1 MSEELKKVEVR
12 LKLTEGNGLYSSES
26 IDKAETAVRVMADAM
41 AGLDREEV
49 CVVNMDS
56 KGHPINFNV
65 VSIGSL
71 NGSIIPMGNVF
82 KTAILSNAASILL
95 MQNHPSSDVSM
106 SRQDENV
113 TKKLMYAGQIM
124 GIAVLDHIIVGGM
137 TGECYSLRSHYP
149 ELFEPDYY
157 ERKLQSVHDAGAA
170 CLENEVR
177 ENHLLY
183 QEGQQ
188 IQYGIYQIR
197 EGSPGEEYLFFGTEF
212 IRKYGLEVSGQ
223 DYSLV
228 YSGMAEP
235 GETLDS
241 LYEKFNLF
249 RPEGF
254 TGHSLSVSDV
264 IVWDN
269 GREKKAYYV
278 DSYGF
283 KELPEFIK
291 QREQELSPDNLG
303 KESTFLEIG
312 SQREQ
317 EIISDDL
324 EEENTFPE
332 IENQSAQDEKA
343 ENKTLANAV
352 KSKKKTR
359 AEAVKEITEK
369 LEHGLEELFDS
380 EKFKEYLDSMSK
392 FYRFSFNNSLL
403 IAMQKPDATLV
414 ASYRSWQK
422 NFNRNVNKGEKGIR
436 ILAPTPYK
444 IKEERE
450 VLNPLSGL
458 PMLDEKGDVQTEEVE
473 VSLTGFKVAYVFDV
487 SQTSGEPLP
496 EIGAEEL
503 LQSVDDYRIFMEA
516 LQNVAPVPVEMQEVD
531 GGAKGYFSPV
541 GQKIVIQSGMSESQT
556 VKTTVHEIAH
566 SLLHDTEHARM
577 EGVDATKK
585 KDRNTKEVEAEAVA
599 YTVCQHFGID
609 TSDYSFGYV
618 AGWSSGREMT
628 ELKKSMETIQK
639 TAAELIERIEENI
652 QKIRKERE
660 VSPEMIQKTGER
672 MREVL
677 GTKETDREQIENFK
691 AETEKCFHKIDGMDA
706 SEIEQT
712 VREYIVQK
720 LAEWGVDAELL
731 GLAVIGSRCRGV
743 ERDSS
748 DLDVVAEYWGGI
760 REDDLFGI
768 LHEDGLQIGGV
779 EVDINPIKEAKTG
792 TLASYLTK
800 AQEYMDRELA
810 FSIADRYILIH
821 ETDEGYDYS
830 ILGEDYREIDGGVY
844 ENNADET
851 QVNVTIREV
860 LQGIVEDLKQN
871 PDTNGAK
878 GRITE
883 KSELVPVNYGELEE
897 KMEDAEHM
905 ETVKRIE
912 PEVTFTVAECGEF
925 PTLGNCYEGIKTAD
939 EAVEIWQNVQKK
951 NLNTVPGLGVHVH
964 IPEQEDYM
972 DGQID
977 LVLGRTIDVSILE
990 YIPSMTKELRVME
1003 KVAELIHRLP
1013 DYEIIG
1019 DIQPELSVWLDVPDS
1034 RVSVSDMK
1042 EYGYQWDRMLP
1053 MGKERALELYQKG
1066 VMVQKLYPDDTETY
1080 VQGVEDLQRHEG
1092 MFGVEKGDWEKWHS
1106 YKKIQESE
1114 KQRKHGKM
1122 K

>member
-1 MSEELKKVEVR
+1 MNKELKKVEVR
-12 LKLTEGNGLYSSES
+12 LKLTEGNGLYSNES

-49 CVVNMDS
+49 CVVNIDG

-71 NGSIIPMGNVF
+71 NSSMIPVGNVF

-95 MQNHPSSDVSM
+95 MHNHPSSDITM
-106 SRQDENV
+106 SRQDESV
-113 TKKLMYAGQIM
+113 TKQLMYAGQIM

-137 TGECYSLRSHYP
+137 TGECYSLRTHYP
-149 ELFEPDYY
+149 ELFEPGFY
-157 ERKLQSVHDAGAA
+157 EQRLQYVRDAGAA
-170 CLENEVR
+170 WMENEVR
-177 ENHLLY
+177 ENSLLY
-183 QEGQQ
+183 QTGQKA
-188 IQYGIYQIR
+188 QYGIYQIAK
-197 EGSPGEEYLFFGTEF
+197 GSPGDEYIFWGTDFVKKHGLDISGKDYNF
-212 IRKYGLEVSGQ
+212 I
-223 DYSLV
+223 
-228 YSGMAEP
+228 YSGTAEP

-241 LYEKFNLF
+241 LYEKFNLY
-249 RPEGF
+249 RPEDF

-264 IVWDN
+264 IVWND
-269 GREKKAYYV
+269 GKESKAYYV

-283 KELPEFIK
+283 TELPDFIK
-291 QREQELSPDNLG
+291 QREQEIPPDDLE
-303 KESTFLEIG
+303 KESTSPEHG
-312 SQREQ
+312 KQAEQ
-317 EIISDDL
+317 K
-324 EEENTFPE
+324 
-332 IENQSAQDEKA
+332 EKA
-343 ENKTLANAV
+343 GNETEGKNKRA
-352 KSKKKTR
+352 KKKTR

-380 EKFKEYLDSMSK
+380 DKFKEYLDAMSK
-392 FYRFSFNNSLL
+392 FYRYSFNNSLL

-436 ILAPTPYK
+436 ILAPAPYK

-450 VLNPLSGL
+450 IINPLSGL

-496 EIGAEEL
+496 EIGVEEL
-503 LQSVDDYRIFMEA
+503 LKSVDDYQIFMET
-516 LQNVAPVPVEMQEVD
+516 LRNVAPVPVEIKKVD

-541 GQKIVIQSGMSESQT
+541 EQKIVIQSEMSESQT
-556 VKTTVHEIAH
+556 VKTAIHEIAH
-566 SLLHDTEHARM
+566 SLLHDTDHVRL
-577 EGVDATKK
+577 EGVDATEK

-599 YTVCQHFGID
+599 YTVCRHFGID

-628 ELKKSMETIQK
+628 ELKKSMGTIQK
-639 TAAELIERIEENI
+639 TAAELIGKIEEKL
-652 QKIRKERE
+652 QEIRKKRD
-660 VSPEMIQKTGER
+660 VSPEVAQRTGER
-672 MREVL
+672 IREVL
-677 GTKETDREQIENFK
+677 GTNETDRKQIEDFK
-691 AETEKCFHKIDGMDA
+691 AETERCFHKIDGMNV

-743 ERDSS
+743 ESGDS
-748 DLDVVAEYWGGI
+748 DLDIVAEYRGDI

-768 LHEDGLQIGGV
+768 LHEDGLQMGGI

-800 AQEYMDRELA
+800 AQEYIDKELA

-821 ETDEGYDYS
+821 DTDDGFDYS

-844 ENNADET
+844 ENNSDEM
-851 QVNVTIREV
+851 QINVTIREA

-871 PDTNGAK
+871 PDTNGTK

-883 KSELVPVNYGELEE
+883 NSELVPVNYGELEE
-897 KMEDAEHM
+897 KMEDAE
-905 ETVKRIE
+905 RIEIVNRTE

-925 PTLGNCYEGIKTAD
+925 HTMGNYYEGIKTAD
-939 EAVEIWQNVQKK
+939 EAVEIWQKVQSK
-951 NLNTVPGLGVHVH
+951 NLNTVPGLGIHVH
-964 IPEQEDYM
+964 IPGEEDYM

-977 LVLGRTIDVSILE
+977 LVSGKTIDVGILE
-990 YIPSMTKELRVME
+990 YIPSMRKEPCVME
-1003 KVAELIHRLP
+1003 RVAELIHRLP

-1019 DIQPELSVWLDVPDS
+1019 DIQPELFVWLDVPDGM
-1034 RVSVSDMK
+1034 VSVSDMK
-1042 EYGYQWDRMLP
+1042 EYGYLWDRMLP
-1053 MGKERALELYQKG
+1053 LGKEKALELYQKG
-1066 VMVQKLYPDDTETY
+1066 VMVQKLYPNDTETY
-1080 VQGVEDLQRHEG
+1080 IQGVDDLQGHDG
-1092 MFGVEKGDWEKWHS
+1092 MFGVEKGDWEKWRNKRE
-1106 YKKIQESE
+1106 KKWL
-1114 KQRKHGKM
+1114 GKERYRII
-1122 K
+1122 

>member
-1 MSEELKKVEVR
+1 MAKELKRVEVR

-26 IDKAETAVRVMADAM
+26 IDQAETAVRVMAEAM

-49 CVVNMDS
+49 CVVNMDG

-82 KTAILSNAASILL
+82 KTAILSNAASIIL
-95 MQNHPSSDVSM
+95 MHNHPSSDVSM

-113 TKKLMYAGQIM
+113 TKQLMYAGQIM
-124 GIAVLDHIIVGGM
+124 GITVLDHIIVGGM
-137 TGECYSLRSHYP
+137 TGECYSLRTHYP

-157 ERKLQSVHDAGAA
+157 EKRLQSVHDAGAA
-170 CLENEVR
+170 WLENEVR
-177 ENHLLY
+177 ENRLLY
-183 QEGQQ
+183 HEGQQ
-188 IQYGIYQIR
+188 VQYGIYQIA

-212 IRKYGLEVSGQ
+212 IREHGLEVSGK
-223 DYSLV
+223 DYNLV
-228 YSGMAEP
+228 YSGMAES

-249 RPEGF
+249 RPEDF

-264 IVWDN
+264 IVWND
-269 GREKKAYYV
+269 GKEKKAYYV

-283 KELPEFIK
+283 KELPDFVR
-291 QREQELSPDNLG
+291 QREQEIPPDDLVE
-303 KESTFLEIG
+303 ESTFLEIG
-312 SQREQ
+312 KQPEQ
-317 EIISDDL
+317 E
-324 EEENTFPE
+324 ENEVPGK
-332 IENQSAQDEKA
+332 DK
-343 ENKTLANAV
+343 

-380 EKFKEYLDSMSK
+380 EKFKEYLDIMSK
-392 FYRFSFNNSLL
+392 FYRYSFNNSLL

-436 ILAPTPYK
+436 ILAPAPYK

-450 VLNPLSGL
+450 VINPLSGL
-458 PMLDEKGDVQTEEVE
+458 PLLDEKGDVQTEEVE

-487 SQTSGEPLP
+487 SQTSGESLP
-496 EIGAEEL
+496 EISAEEL
-503 LQSVDDYRIFMEA
+503 LQSVDDYQIFMEA
-516 LQNVAPVPVEMQEVD
+516 LRNVAPVPLEMREVD

-541 GQKIVIQSGMSESQT
+541 EQKIAIQSGMSESQT
-556 VKTTVHEIAH
+556 VKTAIHEIAH
-566 SLLHDTEHARM
+566 SLLHDTDHARM
-577 EGVDATKK
+577 EGVDATEK

-639 TAAELIERIEENI
+639 TAADLIEKIEENI
-652 QKIRKERE
+652 QKIRKEQE
-660 VSPEMIQKTGER
+660 VSPEMSQRTGER
-672 MREVL
+672 IRETL
-677 GTKETDREQIENFK
+677 GTYETDRKQIENFK
-691 AETEKCFHKIDGMDA
+691 AETEKCFHKIDGMNA

-712 VREYIVQK
+712 AREYIVHQ

-731 GLAVIGSRCRGV
+731 GLAVIGSRCRGI
-743 ERDSS
+743 EHDGS
-748 DLDVVAEYWGGI
+748 DLDIVAEYRGDI

-768 LHEDGLQIGGV
+768 LHEDALQIGGI

-792 TLASYLTK
+792 TLVSYLTR

-821 ETDEGYDYS
+821 ETDGGYDYS

-844 ENNADET
+844 DDS
-851 QVNVTIREV
+851 NVAIHEV
-860 LQGIVEDLKQN
+860 LHEIVEDLKQN
-871 PDTNGAK
+871 PDTNGTK

-883 KSELVPVNYGELEE
+883 DSELVPVNYGELEE
-897 KMEDAEHM
+897 KMENAERIG
-905 ETVKRIE
+905 TVNAPE
-912 PEVTFTVAECGEF
+912 PEVTFTVAECGEIH
-925 PTLGNCYEGIKTAD
+925 TLGNCYEGIKEAD
-939 EAVEIWQNVQKK
+939 EAIEIWQRVQKK
-951 NLNTVPGLGVHVH
+951 NLNTVPGLGIHVH
-964 IPEQEDYM
+964 IPGQEDYM

-977 LVLGRTIDVSILE
+977 LVSGRTIDVSILE
-990 YIPSMTKELRVME
+990 YIPSMRKEPRVME
-1003 KVAELIHRLP
+1003 KVVELIHRLP

-1019 DIQPELSVWLDVPDS
+1019 DIQPELSLWLDVPDGM
-1034 RVSVSDMK
+1034 VTVSDMK
-1042 EYGYQWDRMLP
+1042 EYGYLWDRMLP
-1053 MGKERALELYQKG
+1053 IGKEKALGLYQKG
-1066 VMVQKLYPDDTETY
+1066 LMVQKLYPNDTETY
-1080 VQGVEDLQRHEG
+1080 VQGVEDLQGHDG
-1092 MFGVEKGDWEKWHS
+1092 MFGVEKGDWEGWRGRNKQQMVEMPKQ
-1106 YKKIQESE
+1106 KK
-1114 KQRKHGKM
+1114 KM
-1122 K
+1122 R

>member
-1 MSEELKKVEVR
+1 MAKELKRVEVR
-12 LKLTEGNGLYSSES
+12 LKLTEENGLYSSES
-26 IDKAETAVRVMADAM
+26 IDRAETAVRVMAEAM

-49 CVVNMDS
+49 CVVNMDG

-65 VSIGSL
+65 VSIWSL

-82 KTAILSNAASILL
+82 KTAILSNAASIIL
-95 MQNHPSSDVSM
+95 MHNHPSSDVSM

-113 TKKLMYAGQIM
+113 TKQLMYAGQIM
-124 GIAVLDHIIVGGM
+124 GITVLDHIIVGGM
-137 TGECYSLRSHYP
+137 TGEYYSLRSHYP
-149 ELFEPDYY
+149 ELFETDIY
-157 ERKLQSVHDAGAA
+157 EQKLQYVRDAGASW
-170 CLENEVR
+170 LENEVK
-177 ENHLLY
+177 EDSLLY
-183 QEGQQ
+183 QTGQKA
-188 IQYGIYQIR
+188 QYGIYQIR
-197 EGSPGEEYLFFGTEF
+197 KGSLGEEYIFWGTDY
-212 IRKYGLEVSGQ
+212 IKKYGLEVSGK

-228 YSGMAEP
+228 YSDTAEP

-249 RPEGF
+249 RPEDF

-264 IVWDN
+264 IVWNN
-269 GREKKAYYV
+269 GKETKAYYV

-283 KELPEFIK
+283 KEMPDFVK
-291 QREQELSPDNLG
+291 QREQEISPDNLV
-303 KESTFLEIG
+303 
-312 SQREQ
+312 
-317 EIISDDL
+317 
-324 EEENTFPE
+324 EEGTFPE
-332 IENQSAQDEKA
+332 MESQGEQGILSDDFGEENITAEIGNQSTQEEKT
-343 ENKTLANAV
+343 ENKTPANAT

-380 EKFKEYLDSMSK
+380 DKFKEYLDTMSK
-392 FYRFSFNNSLL
+392 FYQYSFNNSLL

-450 VLNPLSGL
+450 VINPLSGL
-458 PMLDEKGDVQTEEVE
+458 PMLDEKGDVQMEEVE

-503 LQSVDDYRIFMEA
+503 LQSVDDYRIFMET
-516 LQNVAPVPVEMQEVD
+516 LRNVAPVPLELQEVD

-556 VKTTVHEIAH
+556 VKTAVHEIAH
-566 SLLHDTEHARM
+566 SLLHDTEHERL
-577 EGVDATKK
+577 EGVDATGK

-639 TAAELIERIEENI
+639 TAAELIGKIEENI

-660 VSPEMIQKTGER
+660 VSPEMAHKTGER

-677 GTKETDREQIENFK
+677 GTNETDRKQIEIFK
-691 AETEKCFHKIDGMDA
+691 AETKKCFHRIDGMNA
-706 SEIEQT
+706 SEVEQT
-712 VREYIVQK
+712 AGEYIVQK
-720 LAEWGVDAELL
+720 IAEWGADAKLL

-743 ERDSS
+743 EQGGS
-748 DLDVVAEYWGGI
+748 DLDIVAEYRGEI

-768 LHEDGLQIGGV
+768 LHEDGLQIGGI

-821 ETDEGYDYS
+821 ETDGGYDYS

-844 ENNADET
+844 DDS
-851 QVNVTIREV
+851 NVTIREV

-878 GRITE
+878 GSITE
-883 KSELVPVNYGELEE
+883 HSELVPVNYGELEE
-897 KMEDAEHM
+897 KMENAE
-905 ETVKRIE
+905 RIGRVNAPE
-912 PEVTFTVAECGEF
+912 PEVTFTVAECGEYHAM
-925 PTLGNCYEGIKTAD
+925 GNYYEGIETAD
-939 EAVEIWQNVQKK
+939 EAVEIWQEVQSK
-951 NLNTVPGLGVHVH
+951 NLNTVPGLGIHVH
-964 IPEQEDYM
+964 MPGQEDCM
-972 DGQID
+972 DEQID
-977 LVLGRTIDVSILE
+977 LVSGRTIDVSILE
-990 YIPSMTKELRVME
+990 YTPSMRKEPHVME

-1019 DIQPELSVWLDVPDS
+1019 DVQPELFVWLDVPDGT
-1034 RVSVSDMK
+1034 VNVLDMK

-1053 MGKERALELYQKG
+1053 MGKEKAMELYQKG
-1066 VMVQKLYPDDTETY
+1066 LMVQKLYPNDTETY
-1080 VQGVEDLQRHEG
+1080 VQGVEDLQGHDG
-1092 MFGVEKGDWEKWHS
+1092 MFGVEKGDWEKW
-1106 YKKIQESE
+1106 QSE
-1114 KQRKHGKM
+1114 LHRKEDVAEQRKEQRKM
-1122 K
+1122 R

>member
-1 MSEELKKVEVR
+1 MVKELKRVEVR

-26 IDKAETAVRVMADAM
+26 IDQAETAVRVMAEAM

-49 CVVNMDS
+49 CVVNMDG

-82 KTAILSNAASILL
+82 KTAILSNAASIIL
-95 MQNHPSSDVSM
+95 MHNHPSSDVSM

-113 TKKLMYAGQIM
+113 TKQLMYAGQIM
-124 GIAVLDHIIVGGM
+124 GITVLDHIIVGGM
-137 TGECYSLRSHYP
+137 TGECYSLRTHYP

-157 ERKLQSVHDAGAA
+157 EKRLQSVHDAGAA
-170 CLENEVR
+170 WLENEVR
-177 ENHLLY
+177 ENRLLY

-188 IQYGIYQIR
+188 VQYGIYQITK
-197 EGSPGEEYLFFGTEF
+197 GSPGEEYLFLGTEF
-212 IRKYGLEVSGQ
+212 IREHGLEVSGQ
-223 DYSLV
+223 DYSLI
-228 YSGMAEP
+228 YSGIAEP

-249 RPEGF
+249 RPEDF

-264 IVWDN
+264 IVWND
-269 GREKKAYYV
+269 GKEKKAYYV

-283 KELPEFIK
+283 KELPDFV
-291 QREQELSPDNLG
+291 R
-303 KESTFLEIG
+303 
-312 SQREQ
+312 QREQ
-317 EIISDDL
+317 EIPPDDL
-324 EEENTFPE
+324 VEKGTFSETGKQPEQEENEVPG
-332 IENQSAQDEKA
+332 KH
-343 ENKTLANAV
+343 K

-369 LEHGLEELFDS
+369 LQHGLEELFDS
-380 EKFKEYLDSMSK
+380 EKFKEYLDAMSK
-392 FYRFSFNNSLL
+392 FYRYSFNNSLL

-436 ILAPTPYK
+436 ILAPAPYK

-450 VLNPLSGL
+450 VINPLSGL
-458 PMLDEKGDVQTEEVE
+458 PLLDEKGDVQTEEVE
-473 VSLTGFKVAYVFDV
+473 VSLIGFKVAYVFDV

-496 EIGAEEL
+496 EISAEEL
-503 LQSVDDYRIFMEA
+503 LQSVDDYQIFMEA
-516 LQNVAPVPVEMQEVD
+516 LRNVAPVPLEVQEVD

-541 GQKIVIQSGMSESQT
+541 EQKIAIQSGMSESQT
-556 VKTTVHEIAH
+556 VKTAIHEIAH
-566 SLLHDTEHARM
+566 SLLHDTDHARM
-577 EGVDATKK
+577 GGVDATEK
-585 KDRNTKEVEAEAVA
+585 KDRNTKEVKAEAVA
-599 YTVCQHFGID
+599 YTVCQHFRID

-639 TAAELIERIEENI
+639 TAAELIEKIEENI
-652 QKIRKERE
+652 QEIRKERD
-660 VSPEMIQKTGER
+660 VSPEMAQKTGER

-677 GTKETDREQIENFK
+677 GTKETDRKQIENFK
-691 AETEKCFHKIDGMDA
+691 AETEKCFHKIDGMNA

-712 VREYIVQK
+712 AREYIVHK

-743 ERDSS
+743 EHGGS
-748 DLDVVAEYWGGI
+748 DLDIVAEYRGDI

-768 LHEDGLQIGGV
+768 LHEDGMQIGGI

-792 TLASYLTK
+792 TLASYLAK
-800 AQEYMDRELA
+800 AQEYMNRELA

-821 ETDEGYDYS
+821 ETDGGYDYS
-830 ILGEDYREIDGGVY
+830 ILGEDYRKIDGGVY
-844 ENNADET
+844 DDS
-851 QVNVTIREV
+851 NVTIREA
-860 LQGIVEDLKQN
+860 LHEIVEDLKQN

-883 KSELVPVNYGELEE
+883 DSELVPVNYGKLEE
-897 KMEDAEHM
+897 KMENAEHIG
-905 ETVKRIE
+905 TVNAPE

-925 PTLGNCYEGIKTAD
+925 PTLGNCYEGIKKAD
-939 EAVEIWQNVQKK
+939 EAIEIWQRVQKK
-951 NLNTVPGLGVHVH
+951 NLNTVPGLGIHVH
-964 IPEQEDYM
+964 IPGQEDYM

-977 LVLGRTIDVSILE
+977 LVSGKTIDVSILE
-990 YIPSMTKELRVME
+990 YIPSMRKEPRVME
-1003 KVAELIHRLP
+1003 KVAELIHRLL

-1019 DIQPELSVWLDVPDS
+1019 DIQPELSLWLDVPDGM
-1034 RVSVSDMK
+1034 VTVSDMK
-1042 EYGYQWDRMLP
+1042 EYGYLWDRMLP
-1053 MGKERALELYQKG
+1053 MGKEKALELYQKG
-1066 VMVQKLYPDDTETY
+1066 VMVQKLYPNDTETY
-1080 VQGVEDLQRHEG
+1080 VQGVEDLRGHEG
-1092 MFGVEKGDWEKWHS
+1092 MFGVEKEDWEGWHRR
-1106 YKKIQESE
+1106 KE
-1114 KQRKHGKM
+1114 KQEKRKVQVL
-1122 K
+1122 

>member
-1 MSEELKKVEVR
+1 MDKELKKVEVR
-12 LKLTEGNGLYSSES
+12 MKLTEGNGLYSSES

-95 MQNHPSSDVSM
+95 MHNHPSSDVSM

-113 TKKLMYAGQIM
+113 TKQLMYAGQIM
-124 GIAVLDHIIVGGM
+124 GISVLDHIIVGGM

-157 ERKLQSVHDAGAA
+157 GRKLQSVHDAGAA

-188 IQYGIYQIR
+188 AQYGIYQIAK
-197 EGSPGEEYLFFGTEF
+197 GSPGDEYIFWGTDFVKKHGLDISGKDYNF
-212 IRKYGLEVSGQ
+212 I
-223 DYSLV
+223 
-228 YSGMAEP
+228 YSGTAEP

-241 LYEKFNLF
+241 LYEKFNLY
-249 RPEGF
+249 RPEDF

-264 IVWDN
+264 IVWND
-269 GREKKAYYV
+269 GKEPKAYYV

-283 KELPEFIK
+283 TELPDFI
-291 QREQELSPDNLG
+291 R
-303 KESTFLEIG
+303 
-312 SQREQ
+312 QREQ
-317 EIISDDL
+317 EIPSDDL
-324 EEENTFPE
+324 VEEN
-332 IENQSAQDEKA
+332 ILSKSKEKTEQA
-343 ENKTLANAV
+343 ENETVEQDKKT
-352 KSKKKTR
+352 KKKTR

-380 EKFKEYLDSMSK
+380 DKFKEYLDTMSK
-392 FYRFSFNNSLL
+392 FYQYSFNNSLL

-450 VLNPLSGL
+450 VINPLSGL
-458 PMLDEKGDVQTEEVE
+458 PMLDEKGDVQMEEVE

-503 LQSVDDYRIFMEA
+503 LQSVDDYQIFMEA
-516 LQNVAPVPVEMQEVD
+516 LWNVAPVPVEMQEVD
-531 GGAKGYFSPV
+531 GEAKGYFSPV
-541 GQKIVIQSGMSESQT
+541 KQKIVIQSGMSESQT
-556 VKTTVHEIAH
+556 VKTAVHEITH
-566 SLLHDTEHARM
+566 SLLHDTDHAIL
-577 EGVDATKK
+577 EGVDATEK
-585 KDRNTKEVEAEAVA
+585 KDRSTKEVEAEAVA

-639 TAAELIERIEENI
+639 TAAELIGKIEENI

-660 VSPEMIQKTGER
+660 VSPEMAHKTGER

-677 GTKETDREQIENFK
+677 GTNETDRKQIEIFK
-691 AETEKCFHKIDGMDA
+691 AETKKCFHRIDGMNA
-706 SEIEQT
+706 SEVEQT
-712 VREYIVQK
+712 AGEYIVQK
-720 LAEWGVDAELL
+720 IAEWGADAKLL

-743 ERDSS
+743 EHGGS
-748 DLDVVAEYWGGI
+748 DLDIVAEYQGDI

-768 LHEDGLQIGGV
+768 LHEDGLQIGGI

-821 ETDEGYDYS
+821 ETDGGYDYS

-844 ENNADET
+844 DDS
-851 QVNVTIREV
+851 NVTIREV

-871 PDTNGAK
+871 PDTNGVK

-883 KSELVPVNYGELEE
+883 ESELVPVNYEELEE
-897 KMEDAEHM
+897 KMEDAEHI
-905 ETVKRIE
+905 ETVNRIE
-912 PEVTFTVAECGEF
+912 PEVTFTVAECGEYH
-925 PTLGNCYEGIKTAD
+925 TMGNYYEGIETAG
-939 EAVEIWQNVQKK
+939 EAVEIWQRVQSK
-951 NLNTVPGLGVHVH
+951 NLNTVPGLGIHVH
-964 IPEQEDYM
+964 IPGQEDYM

-977 LVLGRTIDVSILE
+977 LVSGRTIDVSILE
-990 YIPSMTKELRVME
+990 YTPSMRKEPHVMA

-1013 DYEIIG
+1013 DCEIIG
-1019 DIQPELSVWLDVPDS
+1019 DIQPELFVWIDVPDGT
-1034 RVSVSDMK
+1034 VNVLDMK

-1053 MGKERALELYQKG
+1053 MGKEKAMELYQKG
-1066 VMVQKLYPDDTETY
+1066 LMVQKLYPNDTETY
-1080 VQGVEDLQRHEG
+1080 VQGVEDLQGHDG
-1092 MFGVEKGDWEKWHS
+1092 MFGVEKEDWEKWREFKNMTVNIIQN
-1106 YKKIQESE
+1106 KK
-1114 KQRKHGKM
+1114 KR
-1122 K
+1122 

>member
-1 MSEELKKVEVR
+1 MNEELKKVEVR

-26 IDKAETAVRVMADAM
+26 IDSAETAVRVMAEAM

-82 KTAILSNAASILL
+82 KTAILSNATSILL
-95 MQNHPSSDVSM
+95 MHNHPSSDVSM

-113 TKKLMYAGQIM
+113 TKQLMYAGQIM

-149 ELFEPDYY
+149 KLFEPDYY
-157 ERKLQSVHDAGAA
+157 GRKLQSVRDAGAA
-170 CLENEVR
+170 WMENEVR

-188 IQYGIYQIR
+188 AQYGIYQIR
-197 EGSPGEEYLFFGTEF
+197 EGGPGEEYLFLGTEF
-212 IRKYGLEVSGQ
+212 IREHGLEVSGQ

-228 YSGMAEP
+228 YSGTAEP

-241 LYEKFNLF
+241 LYEKFNLS
-249 RPEGF
+249 RPEDF

-264 IVWDN
+264 IVWND
-269 GREKKAYYV
+269 GKETKAYYV

-283 KELPEFIK
+283 KEMPDFVK
-291 QREQELSPDNLG
+291 QREQEISPDNLV
-303 KESTFLEIG
+303 
-312 SQREQ
+312 
-317 EIISDDL
+317 
-324 EEENTFPE
+324 EEGTFPE
-332 IENQSAQDEKA
+332 MESQVEQGILSDDFGEENITAEIGNQPKQEGKT
-343 ENKTLANAV
+343 ENKTPANAE
-352 KSKKKTR
+352 KPKKKTR

-380 EKFKEYLDSMSK
+380 KKFKEYLNAMSK
-392 FYRFSFNNSLL
+392 FYRYSFNNSLL

-450 VLNPLSGL
+450 VINPLSGL
-458 PMLDEKGDVQTEEVE
+458 PLLDEKGEVQMEEVE
-473 VSLTGFKVAYVFDV
+473 VSLAGFKVAYVFDV

-541 GQKIVIQSGMSESQT
+541 GQKNVIQSGMSESQT
-556 VKTTVHEIAH
+556 VKTAVHEMAH
-566 SLLHDTEHARM
+566 SLLHDTEHERLA
-577 EGVDATKK
+577 GVDATKK

-672 MREVL
+672 MREML
-677 GTKETDREQIENFK
+677 GTKETDRKQIENFK

-706 SEIEQT
+706 SEIEQMAG
-712 VREYIVQK
+712 EYIVQK
-720 LAEWGVDAELL
+720 LAEWGADAKLL

-743 ERDSS
+743 EHGGS
-748 DLDVVAEYWGGI
+748 DLDIVAEYQGDI

-768 LHEDGLQIGGV
+768 LHEDGLQIGGI

-821 ETDEGYDYS
+821 ETDGGYDYS

-844 ENNADET
+844 DDS
-851 QVNVTIREV
+851 NVTIREV

-883 KSELVPVNYGELEE
+883 HSELVPVNYGELEE
-897 KMEDAEHM
+897 KMENAE
-905 ETVKRIE
+905 RIGRVNAPE
-912 PEVTFTVAECGEF
+912 PEVTFTVAECGEYHAM
-925 PTLGNCYEGIKTAD
+925 GNYYEGIETAD
-939 EAVEIWQNVQKK
+939 EAVEIWQKVQSK
-951 NLNTVPGLGVHVH
+951 NLNTVPGLGIHVH
-964 IPEQEDYM
+964 MPGQEDYM

-977 LVLGRTIDVSILE
+977 LVSGRTIDVSILE
-990 YIPSMTKELRVME
+990 YIPSMRKEPHVME
-1003 KVAELIHRLP
+1003 RVAELIHKLP
-1013 DYEIIG
+1013 GYEIIG
-1019 DIQPELSVWLDVPDS
+1019 NVQSELSVWLDVPDAM
-1034 RVSVSDMK
+1034 VSVSDMK
-1042 EYGYQWDRMLP
+1042 EFGYLWDRMLP
-1053 MGKERALELYQKG
+1053 MGREKALELYEKG

-1080 VQGVEDLQRHEG
+1080 VQGVEDLQEHDG
-1092 MFGVEKGDWEKWHS
+1092 MFGVEKGDWEKWRRG
-1106 YKKIQESE
+1106 KEKWQKEMPQQRRKI
-1114 KQRKHGKM
+1114 KNY
-1122 K
+1122 

>member
-1 MSEELKKVEVR
+1 MSEQLKKVEVR
-12 LKLTEGNGLYSSES
+12 LKLTEGNGLYSNET
-26 IDKAETAVRVMADAM
+26 IDNAETAVRVMAEAM

-49 CVVNMDS
+49 CVVNMDG

-71 NGSIIPMGNVF
+71 NGSIIPVGNVF

-95 MQNHPSSDVSM
+95 MHNHPSSDVSM
-106 SRQDENV
+106 SRQDESV
-113 TKKLMYAGQIM
+113 TKQLMFAGQIM

-137 TGECYSLRSHYP
+137 TGECYSLRTHYP
-149 ELFEPDYY
+149 ELFESDFYKQ
-157 ERKLQSVHDAGAA
+157 RLQYVRDAGAA
-170 CLENEVR
+170 WMENEVR
-177 ENHLLY
+177 ENSLLY
-183 QEGQQ
+183 QTGQKA
-188 IQYGIYQIR
+188 QYGIYQIAK
-197 EGSPGEEYLFFGTEF
+197 GSPGDEYLFWGTDFVKKHGLDISGKDYNF
-212 IRKYGLEVSGQ
+212 I
-223 DYSLV
+223 
-228 YSGMAEP
+228 YSGTAEP

-241 LYEKFNLF
+241 LYEKFNLYH
-249 RPEGF
+249 PKDF

-264 IVWDN
+264 IVWYD
-269 GREKKAYYV
+269 GKETKAYYV

-283 KELPEFIK
+283 KELPDFIK
-291 QREQELSPDNLG
+291 QREQEIPSDNLVEANILSKS
-303 KESTFLEIG
+303 KEQT
-312 SQREQ
+312 EQ
-317 EIISDDL
+317 
-324 EEENTFPE
+324 
-332 IENQSAQDEKA
+332 AEKA
-343 ENKTLANAV
+343 ENETVEQNK
-352 KSKKKTR
+352 KIKKKTR
-359 AEAVKEITEK
+359 AGAVKEITEK

-380 EKFKEYLDSMSK
+380 DKFKEYLDAMSK
-392 FYRFSFNNSLL
+392 FYRYSFNNSLL

-450 VLNPLSGL
+450 VINPLSGQ
-458 PMLDEKGDVQTEEVE
+458 PMLDEKGDVQMEEVE

-503 LQSVDDYRIFMEA
+503 LQSVDDYQIFMEA

-531 GGAKGYFSPV
+531 GEAKGYFSPV
-541 GQKIVIQSGMSESQT
+541 AQKIVIQSGMSESQT
-556 VKTTVHEIAH
+556 VKTAVHEIAH
-566 SLLHDTEHARM
+566 SLLHDTDHARL
-577 EGVDATKK
+577 EGVDDAEK

-639 TAAELIERIEENI
+639 TAAELIGKIEENI
-652 QKIRKERE
+652 QKVRKVRE
-660 VSPEMIQKTGER
+660 LSPEMEQNIGEK
-672 MREVL
+672 MRQTL
-677 GTKETDREQIENFK
+677 GTYETDWKQIEIFK
-691 AETEKCFHKIDGMDA
+691 KETEKCFHKIDGMNA

-720 LAEWGVDAELL
+720 LAEWGADAELL

-743 ERDSS
+743 EYDGS
-748 DLDVVAEYWGGI
+748 DLDIVAEYRGDI

-768 LHEDGLQIGGV
+768 LHEDGLQIGGI
-779 EVDINPIKEAKTG
+779 EVDINPITETKTG

-821 ETDEGYDYS
+821 ETDGEYDYS

-844 ENNADET
+844 DDS
-851 QVNVTIREV
+851 NVTIREA

-878 GRITE
+878 GRIIE
-883 KSELVPVNYGELEE
+883 ESELVPVNYGELEE
-897 KMEDAEHM
+897 KMEDAERI
-905 ETVKRIE
+905 ETVNRIE

-925 PTLGNCYEGIKTAD
+925 PTLGKCYEGIKTAD
-939 EAVEIWQNVQKK
+939 EAVKIWQRVQSK
-951 NLNTVPGLGVHVH
+951 NLNTVPGLGIHVH
-964 IPEQEDYM
+964 IPGQEDYM
-972 DGQID
+972 DGQIE
-977 LVLGRTIDVSILE
+977 LVSGRTIDVSILE
-990 YIPSMTKELRVME
+990 YTPSMRKEPHVME

-1019 DIQPELSVWLDVPDS
+1019 DIQPELFVWLDVPDNT
-1034 RVSVSDMK
+1034 VSVLDMK

-1053 MGKERALELYQKG
+1053 MGKEKAMELYQKG
-1066 VMVQKLYPDDTETY
+1066 LMVQKLYPNDTETY
-1080 VQGVEDLQRHEG
+1080 VQGVEDLQGHDG
-1092 MFGVEKGDWEKWHS
+1092 MFGVEKGDWEKWWDNMEIQGREEQRREHR
-1106 YKKIQESE
+1106 KKM
-1114 KQRKHGKM
+1114 R
-1122 K
+1122 

>member
-26 IDKAETAVRVMADAM
+26 IDNAETAVRVMAEAM

-82 KTAILSNAASILL
+82 KTAILSNVASILL
-95 MQNHPSSDVSM
+95 MHNHPSSDVSM

-113 TKKLMYAGQIM
+113 TKQLMYAGQIM
-124 GIAVLDHIIVGGM
+124 GIAVLGHIIVGGM
-137 TGECYSLRSHYP
+137 TGECYSLRTHYP
-149 ELFEPDYY
+149 KLFEPDYY

-170 CLENEVR
+170 WMENEVR

-188 IQYGIYQIR
+188 VQYGIYQITK
-197 EGSPGEEYLFFGTEF
+197 GSPGEEYLFFGTEF

-241 LYEKFNLF
+241 LYEKFNLSH
-249 RPEGF
+249 PKDF

-264 IVWDN
+264 IVWNN
-269 GREKKAYYV
+269 GKETKAYYV

-283 KELPEFIK
+283 KELSDFVK
-291 QREQELSPDNLG
+291 QREQGMLSDDFGEENI
-303 KESTFLEIG
+303 TAEIG
-312 SQREQ
+312 NQPKQ
-317 EIISDDL
+317 EGK
-324 EEENTFPE
+324 T
-332 IENQSAQDEKA
+332 
-343 ENKTLANAV
+343 ENKTLANAE
-352 KSKKKTR
+352 KPKKKTR

-380 EKFKEYLDSMSK
+380 EKLKEYLNTMSK
-392 FYRFSFNNSLL
+392 FYRYSFNNSLL
-403 IAMQKPDATLV
+403 VAIQKPDATLV

-450 VLNPLSGL
+450 VINPLSGL
-458 PMLDEKGDVQTEEVE
+458 PLLDEKGDVQMEEVE

-516 LQNVAPVPVEMQEVD
+516 LQNVAPVPIEMQEVD

-556 VKTTVHEIAH
+556 VKTAVHEIAH
-566 SLLHDTEHARM
+566 SLLHDTEHERL

-639 TAAELIERIEENI
+639 TAAELIGRIEENI
-652 QKIRKERE
+652 QKIRKEHE
-660 VSPEMIQKTGER
+660 VSSEMAHKTGER
-672 MREVL
+672 IREVL
-677 GTKETDREQIENFK
+677 GTGETDRKQIENFK

-712 VREYIVQK
+712 AGEYIVQK
-720 LAEWGVDAELL
+720 LAEWGADAKLL

-743 ERDSS
+743 EHDSS
-748 DLDVVAEYWGGI
+748 DLDIVAEYRGDI
-760 REDDLFGI
+760 REDDLFSI
-768 LHEDGLQIGGV
+768 LHEDGLQIGGI

-844 ENNADET
+844 DDS
-851 QVNVTIREV
+851 NVTIREV

-871 PDTNGAK
+871 PDINGAK
-878 GRITE
+878 GRITGD
-883 KSELVPVNYGELEE
+883 SELVSVNYGELEE
-897 KMEDAEHM
+897 KMENAE
-905 ETVKRIE
+905 RIGRVNAPE

-925 PTLGNCYEGIKTAD
+925 PTLGKCYEGIKMAD
-939 EAVEIWQNVQKK
+939 EAIEIWQRVQKK
-951 NLNTVPGLGVHVH
+951 NLNTVPRLGIHVH
-964 IPEQEDYM
+964 IPGQEDYM
-972 DGQID
+972 DGQMD
-977 LVLGRTIDVSILE
+977 LVSGRTIDVSVLD
-990 YIPSMTKELRVME
+990 YIPSMRNEPHVME
-1003 KVAELIHRLP
+1003 RLAELIHRLP

-1019 DIQPELSVWLDVPDS
+1019 D
-1034 RVSVSDMK
+1034 
-1042 EYGYQWDRMLP
+1042 
-1053 MGKERALELYQKG
+1053 
-1066 VMVQKLYPDDTETY
+1066 VQ
-1080 VQGVEDLQRHEG
+1080 H
-1092 MFGVEKGDWEKWHS
+1092 MH
-1106 YKKIQESE
+1106 
-1114 KQRKHGKM
+1114 
-1122 K
+1122 

>member
-1 MSEELKKVEVR
+1 MGKELKRVEVR
-12 LKLTEGNGLYSSES
+12 LKLTEENGLYSNEP
-26 IDKAETAVRVMADAM
+26 IDRAETAVRVMAEAM

-49 CVVNMDS
+49 CVVNMDG

-95 MQNHPSSDVSM
+95 MHNHPSSDVSM

-113 TKKLMYAGQIM
+113 TKQLMYAGQIM
-124 GIAVLDHIIVGGM
+124 GIDVLDHIIVSGM
-137 TGECYSLRSHYP
+137 TGECYSLRTHYP
-149 ELFEPDYY
+149 ELFEPGFY
-157 ERKLQSVHDAGAA
+157 EQRLQSVHDAGAA
-170 CLENEVR
+170 WLENEVR
-177 ENHLLY
+177 ENRLLY
-183 QEGQQ
+183 QDGQQ
-188 IQYGIYQIR
+188 VQYGIYQIM
-197 EGSPGEEYLFFGTEF
+197 EGSPGEEYLFLGTEF
-212 IRKYGLEVSGQ
+212 IREHGLEVSGQ
-223 DYSLV
+223 DYSLI

-249 RPEGF
+249 RPEDF

-264 IVWDN
+264 IVWND
-269 GREKKAYYV
+269 GKEKKAYYV

-283 KELPEFIK
+283 KELPNFV
-291 QREQELSPDNLG
+291 R
-303 KESTFLEIG
+303 
-312 SQREQ
+312 QREQ
-317 EIISDDL
+317 EIPPDDL
-324 EEENTFPE
+324 VEEGTFSEIENRSEQEIVLGSLGEENTIAE
-332 IENQSAQDEKA
+332 IGNQSAQKEKA
-343 ENKTLANAV
+343 ENKTLANAA
-352 KSKKKTR
+352 KPKKKTR

-369 LEHGLEELFDS
+369 LEHGLEELFNS
-380 EKFKEYLDSMSK
+380 EKFMEYLNTMSK
-392 FYRFSFNNSLL
+392 FYRYSFNNSLL

-436 ILAPTPYK
+436 ILAPAPYK

-450 VLNPLSGL
+450 VINPLSGL
-458 PMLDEKGDVQTEEVE
+458 PLLDEKGDVQTEEVE

-496 EIGAEEL
+496 EIRAEEL
-503 LQSVDDYRIFMEA
+503 LQSVDDYQIFMEA
-516 LQNVAPVPVEMQEVD
+516 LRNVAPVPLEMQEVD

-541 GQKIVIQSGMSESQT
+541 AQKIVIQSGMSESQT
-556 VKTTVHEIAH
+556 VKTAIHEIAH
-566 SLLHDTEHARM
+566 SLLHDTDHARM
-577 EGVDATKK
+577 EGVDATDK

-639 TAAELIERIEENI
+639 TAAELIEKIEENI

-660 VSPEMIQKTGER
+660 VSPEMAQKTGER
-672 MREVL
+672 MRETL
-677 GTKETDREQIENFK
+677 GTYETDRKQIETFK
-691 AETEKCFHKIDGMDA
+691 EETEKCFHKIDGMNA

-712 VREYIVQK
+712 AREYIVHK

-731 GLAVIGSRCRGV
+731 GLAVIGSRCRGI
-743 ERDSS
+743 EHDGS
-748 DLDVVAEYWGGI
+748 DLDIVAEYRGDI

-768 LHEDGLQIGGV
+768 LHEDGMQIGGI

-821 ETDEGYDYS
+821 ETDGGYDYS

-844 ENNADET
+844 DDS
-851 QVNVTIREV
+851 NVAIREA
-860 LQGIVEDLKQN
+860 LHEIVEDLKQN
-871 PDTNGAK
+871 PDTNGTK

-883 KSELVPVNYGELEE
+883 NSELVPVNYGELEE
-897 KMEDAEHM
+897 KMENAERIG
-905 ETVKRIE
+905 TVNAPE

-925 PTLGNCYEGIKTAD
+925 HTLGNCYEGIKKAD
-939 EAVEIWQNVQKK
+939 EAIEIWQRVQKK
-951 NLNTVPGLGVHVH
+951 NLNTVPGLGIHVH
-964 IPEQEDYM
+964 IPGQEDYM

-977 LVLGRTIDVSILE
+977 LVSGRTIDVSILE
-990 YIPSMTKELRVME
+990 YIPSMRKEPRVME
-1003 KVAELIHRLP
+1003 RVAELIHRLP

-1019 DIQPELSVWLDVPDS
+1019 DIQPELFVWLDVPDGT
-1034 RVSVSDMK
+1034 VSVLDMK

-1053 MGKERALELYQKG
+1053 MGKEKAMELYQKG
-1066 VMVQKLYPDDTETY
+1066 VMVQKLYPNDTETY
-1080 VQGVEDLQRHEG
+1080 VQGVEDLQGHDG
-1092 MFGVEKGDWEKWHS
+1092 MFGVEKGAWEEWQGIKNRIDNTIRN
-1106 YKKIQESE
+1106 KKV
-1114 KQRKHGKM
+1114 R
-1122 K
+1122 

>member
-26 IDKAETAVRVMADAM
+26 IDGAETAVRVMAEAM

-71 NGSIIPMGNVF
+71 NSSMIPVGNVF

-95 MQNHPSSDVSM
+95 MHNHPSSDVSM

-113 TKKLMYAGQIM
+113 TKQLMYAGQIM

-137 TGECYSLRSHYP
+137 TGECYSLRTHYP
-149 ELFEPDYY
+149 KLFEPDYY
-157 ERKLQSVHDAGAA
+157 EKRLQSVHDAGAA
-170 CLENEVR
+170 WLENEVR

-183 QEGQQ
+183 QDGQQ
-188 IQYGIYQIR
+188 VQYGIYQITK
-197 EGSPGEEYLFFGTEF
+197 GSPGEKYLFFGTEF
-212 IRKYGLEVSGQ
+212 INKHGLEVSGQ
-223 DYSLV
+223 DYSLI
-228 YSGMAEP
+228 YSGTAEP

-249 RPEGF
+249 RPEDF

-264 IVWDN
+264 IVWND
-269 GREKKAYYV
+269 GKEKKAYYV

-283 KELPEFIK
+283 KGLPDFV
-291 QREQELSPDNLG
+291 R
-303 KESTFLEIG
+303 
-312 SQREQ
+312 QREQ
-317 EIISDDL
+317 EITPDDFV
-324 EEENTFPE
+324 EENTFTETSNQGKEDIQSDDLSEENTLAGQEKRPE
-332 IENQSAQDEKA
+332 QEEKA
-343 ENKTLANAV
+343 ESETVGKD
-352 KSKKKTR
+352 KKRKKKTR

-380 EKFKEYLDSMSK
+380 EKFKEYLDTMSK
-392 FYRFSFNNSLL
+392 FYRYSFNNSLL

-436 ILAPTPYK
+436 ILAPAPYK

-450 VLNPLSGL
+450 VINPLSGL
-458 PMLDEKGDVQTEEVE
+458 PLLDEKGNVQTEEVE

-496 EIGAEEL
+496 EISAEEL
-503 LQSVDDYRIFMEA
+503 LQSVDDYQIFMEA
-516 LQNVAPVPVEMQEVD
+516 LRNVAPVPLEMQEVD

-541 GQKIVIQSGMSESQT
+541 AQKIVIQSEMSESQT
-556 VKTTVHEIAH
+556 VKTAIHEIAH
-566 SLLHDTEHARM
+566 SLLHDTDHARM
-577 EGVDATKK
+577 EGVDATGK

-639 TAAELIERIEENI
+639 TAAELIEKIEENI
-652 QKIRKERE
+652 QKIRKERD
-660 VSPEMIQKTGER
+660 VSPEMAQKTGER
-672 MREVL
+672 IREVL
-677 GTKETDREQIENFK
+677 ETKETEKKQIGDFK
-691 AETEKCFHKIDGMDA
+691 AETEKCFHKIDGMCA

-712 VREYIVQK
+712 AREYIIQK
-720 LAEWGVDAELL
+720 IAEWGIDAELL
-731 GLAVIGSRCRGV
+731 GLSVIGSRCRGV
-743 ERDSS
+743 EHDGS
-748 DLDVVAEYWGGI
+748 DLDIVAEYRGDI

-768 LHEDGLQIGGV
+768 LHEDGLQIGGI

-821 ETDEGYDYS
+821 ETDGGYDYS

-844 ENNADET
+844 DDS
-851 QVNVTIREV
+851 NVTIHEA
-860 LQGIVEDLKQN
+860 LHEIVEDLKQN

-883 KSELVPVNYGELEE
+883 DSELVPVNYGELEK
-897 KMEDAEHM
+897 KMESAEHIG
-905 ETVKRIE
+905 TVNAPE
-912 PEVTFTVAECGEF
+912 SEVTFTVAECGEF

-939 EAVEIWQNVQKK
+939 EAAEIWQRVQKK
-951 NLNTVPGLGVHVH
+951 NLNTVPGLGIHVH
-964 IPEQEDYM
+964 IPGQEDYM

-977 LVLGRTIDVSILE
+977 LVSGKTIDVSILE
-990 YIPSMTKELRVME
+990 YIPSMRKEPRVME

-1019 DIQPELSVWLDVPDS
+1019 DIQPELSLWLDVPDGM
-1034 RVSVSDMK
+1034 VTVSDMK
-1042 EYGYQWDRMLP
+1042 EYGYLWDRMLP
-1053 MGKERALELYQKG
+1053 MGKEKALELYQKG
-1066 VMVQKLYPDDTETY
+1066 LMVQKLYPNDTETY
-1080 VQGVEDLQRHEG
+1080 VQGVEDLQGHDG
-1092 MFGVEKGDWEKWHS
+1092 MFGVEKGDWEEWHRR
-1106 YKKIQESE
+1106 KE
-1114 KQRKHGKM
+1114 KQEKRKVQVL
-1122 K
+1122 

>member
-1 MSEELKKVEVR
+1 MSKELKRVEVR
-12 LKLTEGNGLYSSES
+12 LKLTEGNGLYSNES
-26 IDKAETAVRVMADAM
+26 IDKAETAVRIMADAM

-49 CVVNMDS
+49 CVVNMDG

-71 NGSIIPMGNVF
+71 NSSIIPVGNVF

-95 MQNHPSSDVSM
+95 MHNHPSSDIAM
-106 SRQDENV
+106 SRQDESV

-137 TGECYSLRSHYP
+137 TGECYSLRTHYP
-149 ELFEPDYY
+149 ELFEPDFY
-157 ERKLQSVHDAGAA
+157 EQRLQYVRDAGASW
-170 CLENEVR
+170 LENEVK
-177 ENHLLY
+177 EESILY
-183 QEGQQ
+183 QAGQKA
-188 IQYGIYQIR
+188 QYGIYQIAK
-197 EGSPGEEYLFFGTEF
+197 GSPGDKYLFWGTDF
-212 IRKYGLEVSGQ
+212 VKKHGLEISGK
-223 DYSLV
+223 DYNFI
-228 YSGMAEP
+228 YSGTAEP
-235 GETLDS
+235 GETLDF
-241 LYEKFNLF
+241 LYEKFNLY
-249 RPEGF
+249 RPKDF

-264 IVWDN
+264 IVWND
-269 GREKKAYYV
+269 GKEPMAYYV

-283 KELPEFIK
+283 TELPDFIR
-291 QREQELSPDNLG
+291 QREQELPSDDLV
-303 KESTFLEIG
+303 EETTFLEFG
-312 SQREQ
+312 GQLKQ
-317 EIISDDL
+317 EK
-324 EEENTFPE
+324 
-332 IENQSAQDEKA
+332 KA
-343 ENKTLANAV
+343 ENETAGKD
-352 KSKKKTR
+352 KKLKKRTR

-380 EKFKEYLDSMSK
+380 DKFREYLDIMSK
-392 FYRFSFNNSLL
+392 FYHYSFNNSLL

-450 VLNPLSGL
+450 VINPLSGL

-503 LQSVDDYRIFMEA
+503 LQSVDDYQIFMET
-516 LQNVAPVPVEMQEVD
+516 LRYVAPVPIEIKEVD
-531 GGAKGYFSPV
+531 GEAKGYFSPV
-541 GQKIVIQSGMSESQT
+541 EQKIVIQSGMSESQT
-556 VKTTVHEIAH
+556 VKTAVHEIAH
-566 SLLHDTEHARM
+566 SLLHDADHARL
-577 EGVDATKK
+577 EGVDVTEK

-599 YTVCQHFGID
+599 YTVCRHFGID

-628 ELKKSMETIQK
+628 ELKKSMGTIQK
-639 TAAELIERIEENI
+639 TAAELIGEIEENI
-652 QKIRKERE
+652 QKIRKERKL
-660 VSPEMIQKTGER
+660 SPEMEQNIGEK
-672 MREVL
+672 MRQTL
-677 GTKETDREQIENFK
+677 GTYETDRKQIEIFK
-691 AETEKCFHKIDGMDA
+691 KETEKYFHKIDGMNA

-720 LAEWGVDAELL
+720 LVEWGVDAELL

-743 ERDSS
+743 EHDGS
-748 DLDVVAEYWGGI
+748 DLDIVAEYRGDI

-768 LHEDGLQIGGV
+768 LHEDGLQIGGI

-821 ETDEGYDYS
+821 ETDGGYDYS

-844 ENNADET
+844 DDS
-851 QVNVTIREV
+851 NVMIREA

-883 KSELVPVNYGELEE
+883 DCELVPVNYGELEE
-897 KMEDAEHM
+897 KMEDAE
-905 ETVKRIE
+905 RIEIVNGTE

-925 PTLGNCYEGIKTAD
+925 HTMGNYYEGIETAD
-939 EAVEIWQNVQKK
+939 EAVEIWQKVKSK
-951 NLNTVPGLGVHVH
+951 NLNTVPGLGINVH
-964 IPEQEDYM
+964 IPGQENYM

-977 LVLGRTIDVSILE
+977 LVSGRTIDVSILE
-990 YIPSMTKELRVME
+990 YIPSMRKEPRVME

-1019 DIQPELSVWLDVPDS
+1019 DIQPELFVWLDVPDDT
-1034 RVSVSDMK
+1034 VSVLDMK
-1042 EYGYQWDRMLP
+1042 EYGYQWDKMLP
-1053 MGKERALELYQKG
+1053 MGKEKALELYQKG
-1066 VMVQKLYPDDTETY
+1066 LMVQKLYPDDTETY
-1080 VQGVEDLQRHEG
+1080 VQGVEDLQGHDG
-1092 MFGVEKGDWEKWHS
+1092 MFGVEKGDWEKWRDKRE
-1106 YKKIQESE
+1106 KKWL
-1114 KQRKHGKM
+1114 GKERYRII
-1122 K
+1122 

>member
-1 MSEELKKVEVR
+1 MVMDKELKKVEVR

-95 MQNHPSSDVSM
+95 MHNHPSSDVSM

-113 TKKLMYAGQIM
+113 TKQLMYAGQIM

-157 ERKLQSVHDAGAA
+157 GRKLQSVHDAGAA

-183 QEGQQ
+183 QTGQKA
-188 IQYGIYQIR
+188 QYGIYQIAK
-197 EGSPGEEYLFFGTEF
+197 GSPGDEYIFWGTDFVKKHGLDISGKDYNF
-212 IRKYGLEVSGQ
+212 I
-223 DYSLV
+223 
-228 YSGMAEP
+228 YSGTAEP

-241 LYEKFNLF
+241 LYEKFNLYH
-249 RPEGF
+249 PEDF

-264 IVWDN
+264 IVWND
-269 GREKKAYYV
+269 GKEPKAYYV

-283 KELPEFIK
+283 TELPDFVR
-291 QREQELSPDNLG
+291 QREQEISPDNLG
-303 KESTFLEIG
+303 EESTFLEIG
-312 SQREQ
+312 NQREQ
-317 EIISDDL
+317 GILSDNL
-324 EEENTFPE
+324 GEENITAE
-332 IENQSAQDEKA
+332 IENQSTQEEKA
-343 ENKTLANAV
+343 ENKTPANDP

-359 AEAVKEITEK
+359 AEAVREITEK

-380 EKFKEYLDSMSK
+380 DKFKEYLDTMSK
-392 FYRFSFNNSLL
+392 FYHYSFNNSLL

-450 VLNPLSGL
+450 VINPLSGL

-487 SQTSGEPLP
+487 SQTSEEPLP

-503 LQSVDDYRIFMEA
+503 LQSVDDYQIFMEA
-516 LQNVAPVPVEMQEVD
+516 LWNVAPVLVEMQEVD
-531 GGAKGYFSPV
+531 GEAKGYFSPV
-541 GQKIVIQSGMSESQT
+541 KQKIVIQSRMSESQT

-566 SLLHDTEHARM
+566 SLLHDTDYARL
-577 EGVDATKK
+577 EGVDVTEK

-628 ELKKSMETIQK
+628 ELKKSMQTIQK
-639 TAAELIERIEENI
+639 TAAELIGKIEENI
-652 QKIRKERE
+652 QKIRKKRE
-660 VSPEMIQKTGER
+660 VSPEMAQKTGER

-677 GTKETDREQIENFK
+677 GTNETDRKQIENFK
-691 AETEKCFHKIDGMDA
+691 AETEKCFHKIDGMNA
-706 SEIEQT
+706 SEVEQT
-712 VREYIVQK
+712 AGEYIVQK
-720 LAEWGVDAELL
+720 IAEWGADAKLL

-748 DLDVVAEYWGGI
+748 DLDIVAEYQGDI

-768 LHEDGLQIGGV
+768 LHEDGLQIGGI

-821 ETDEGYDYS
+821 ETDGGYDYS

-844 ENNADET
+844 DDS
-851 QVNVTIREV
+851 NVTIREV

-883 KSELVPVNYGELEE
+883 ESELVPVNYGELKE
-897 KMEDAEHM
+897 KMEDAEHI
-905 ETVKRIE
+905 ETVNRIE

-939 EAVEIWQNVQKK
+939 EAVEIWQRVQSK
-951 NLNTVPGLGVHVH
+951 NLNTVPGLGIHVH
-964 IPEQEDYM
+964 IPGQEDYM

-977 LVLGRTIDVSILE
+977 LVSGRTIDVSILE
-990 YIPSMTKELRVME
+990 YTPSMRKEPHVMA

-1019 DIQPELSVWLDVPDS
+1019 DIQPELFVWLDVPDGT
-1034 RVSVSDMK
+1034 VNVLDMK

-1053 MGKERALELYQKG
+1053 MGKEKAMELYQKG
-1066 VMVQKLYPDDTETY
+1066 LMVQKLYPNDTETY
-1080 VQGVEDLQRHEG
+1080 VQGVEDLQGHDG
-1092 MFGVEKGDWEKWHS
+1092 MFGVEKGDWEKWREGREIS
-1106 YKKIQESE
+1106 KQESTY
-1114 KQRKHGKM
+1114 RKKVR
-1122 K
+1122 